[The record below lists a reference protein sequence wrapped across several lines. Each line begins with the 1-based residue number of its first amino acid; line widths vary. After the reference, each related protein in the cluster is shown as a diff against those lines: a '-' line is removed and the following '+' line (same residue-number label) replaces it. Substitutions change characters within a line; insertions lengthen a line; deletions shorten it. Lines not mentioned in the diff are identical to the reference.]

1 MDERLLSRIQSEF
14 LEMPGL
20 HLTAP
25 QARRLWHID
34 DQACRTALDEL
45 VRAQFLVKRANGSFT
60 RASDG
65 PRSQTAH
72 KRMAKAPWSGEERVL
87 RRVR

>member
-20 HLTAP
+20 HLTLP
-25 QARRLWHID
+25 QARKLWHLD
-34 DQACRTALDEL
+34 EQACRTALDEL
-45 VRAQFLVKRANGSFT
+45 VRAHFLVKRSNGSFT

-65 PRSQTAH
+65 PRAQTPH
-72 KRMAKAPWSGEERVL
+72 KRMAKASWPAEERVL
-87 RRVR
+87 RRVL